1 MTELISS
8 ALLVTLL
15 LWLAGTLAWAGAYPY
30 LRRRLFAL
38 DPAQAGNYLLAFLSL
53 PALVAL
59 GTALLLYYP
68 EISRQLVSTHCH
80 AGDCGEHGP
89 VLQHA
94 AWLAAALLLWYSTR
108 VGNTA
113 RRQWWIGLNLARQL
127 RATGV
132 RRHGV
137 VELASA
143 QPAAFTLGWWQPEI
157 YLSRGLL
164 EQCTEQDV
172 ACILAHEKAHKH
184 RRDNLRLFAA
194 MALTAPL
201 PRCVTRG
208 QVQDLKLLHELAA
221 DRSAARN
228 CGPEAVA
235 ASLLRVARL
244 QSAPPPEG
252 CAAFTGK
259 ETALRVE
266 TLLNAPLS
274 RLPAAWSMLLGISM
288 PLTLTILIN
297 PLHILIERLS
307 SL

>member
-1 MTELISS
+1 M
-8 ALLVTLL
+8 
-15 LWLAGTLAWAGAYPY
+15 
-30 LRRRLFAL
+30 
-38 DPAQAGNYLLAFLSL
+38 
-53 PALVAL
+53 VAL

-108 VGNTA
+108 VGITA
-113 RRQWWIGLNLARQL
+113 RRHWWIGLNLARQL

-201 PRCVTRG
+201 PRCVTRS
-208 QVQDLKLLHELAA
+208 QVKDLKLLHELAA

-244 QSAPPPEG
+244 QSAPPRQR
-252 CAAFTGK
+252 AARLLPVK
-259 ETALRVE
+259 KPRYVVE

-274 RLPAAWSMLLGISM
+274 RLPAAWSVLLGISM
-288 PLTLTILIN
+288 PLALAFLIN

-307 SL
+307 LL